1 MLMLTEKAIDVVK
14 NLLAENPEASGLR
27 VAVTGG
33 GCSGY
38 QYGMGLEAGAGAE
51 DTVVA
56 IEGVAVY
63 VDNASAAL
71 LNGVIIDYVDE
82 LSGSGFRFE
91 NPNATGTCG
100 CGSSFTTGDE
110 ASASS
115 ASSCGHRS

>member
-1 MLMLTEKAIDVVK
+1 MLVLTEKAIDVVK
-14 NLLAENPEASGLR
+14 GLLAENPEASGLR

-38 QYGMGLEAGAGAE
+38 QYGMGLEAEATAD

-56 IEGVAVY
+56 FEGVSVY
-63 VDNASAAL
+63 IDNASATL
-71 LNGVIIDYVDE
+71 LQGVVIDYVDE

-91 NPNATGTCG
+91 NPNAKGTCG

-110 ASASS
+110 ASAATS
-115 ASSCGHRS
+115 SSCGHRS

>member
-1 MLMLTEKAIDVVK
+1 MLVLTEKAIDVVR
-14 NLLAENPEASGLR
+14 NLLSENPEARGLR

-38 QYGMGLEAGAGAE
+38 QYGMGLEAEANTD
-51 DTVVA
+51 DTVIAFRDVS
-56 IEGVAVY
+56 VY
-63 VDNASAAL
+63 VDNASAPL
-71 LNGVIIDYVDE
+71 LQGVIIDYVDE

-110 ASASS
+110 ASASA
-115 ASSCGHRS
+115 ASSCGLRS

>member
-1 MLMLTEKAIDVVK
+1 MLILTEKAIDVVK

-38 QYGMGLEAGAGAE
+38 QYGMGLEAEAGVE

-56 IEGVAVY
+56 IEGVPVY
-63 VDNASAAL
+63 VDNASATL
-71 LNGVIIDYVDE
+71 LSGVVIDYVDE

>member
-1 MLMLTEKAIDVVK
+1 MLILTEKAIDVVK

-38 QYGMGLEAGAGAE
+38 QYGMGLEAEAGAE

-56 IEGVAVY
+56 IEGVPVY
-63 VDNASAAL
+63 VDNASATL
-71 LNGVIIDYVDE
+71 LSGVVIDE